1 MGSRLPLRALR
12 RSGRPQPRL
21 WNRYDVCGPGGATP
35 AAASRRRRAADRF
48 PTARAASNDRRER
61 NGSRSGAGLFASGSD
76 LQSEPDPP
84 STGSTDLPLDEF
96 CHNELFD
103 LMGNKR
109 RRYILCFLVS
119 AGSPV
124 AASRVAEQ
132 IAMWEN
138 DASHQQVTSNEYQ
151 SVYNSLYQS
160 HFPRLERAGLIEYD
174 RSENLVYPR
183 ERLQQI
189 ERLVDFVSR
198 DGGPSITSVHV
209 LGASLLFG
217 SALTGSFVL
226 LDDPVA
232 SLGLVLLAV
241 GAGVVGWLL

>member
-1 MGSRLPLRALR
+1 M
-12 RSGRPQPRL
+12 
-21 WNRYDVCGPGGATP
+21 
-35 AAASRRRRAADRF
+35 
-48 PTARAASNDRRER
+48 
-61 NGSRSGAGLFASGSD
+61 
-76 LQSEPDPP
+76 P
-84 STGSTDLPLDEF
+84 SVGSTDLPLEEF

-124 AASRVAEQ
+124 PASRIAEQ

-138 DASHQQVTSNEYQ
+138 DASHEQVTSNEYQ

-174 RSENLVYPR
+174 RSDNLVYPR
-183 ERLQQI
+183 ERLEQI
-189 ERLVDFVSR
+189 ERLVDFVAQDDSR
-198 DGGPSITSVHV
+198 TLSGVHV
-209 LGASLLFG
+209 LGTSLLFG

-226 LDDPVA
+226 LDDPIV
-232 SLGLVLLAV
+232 SLALMVLAV
-241 GAGVVGWLL
+241 GAAVVGWML